1 MLQDVLTALR
11 AGDTATA
18 LATANRWT
26 TAEPQ
31 SAEALFWLAQA
42 CGAAG
47 DLAGAGDAL
56 DRALAEAGADRKKA
70 YVTNAAIGDMYEI
83 EAGRMAVERGA
94 SAEAKQLGE
103 MLVTDHTTSSERLK
117 GLAQAAGETVP
128 MEMDERRK
136 GLLDNLRAAQ
146 GAEFDR
152 VFADQQVAA
161 HQEALTLHRGYA
173 DSGENTELQAF
184 ARDLVPKLEAHL
196 EMARNL
202 QSARA
207 E

>member
-1 MLQDVLTALR
+1 MKLPTIRHPILAATPALAAALALAACGDNRGDDTALGQTEPVN
-11 AGDTATA
+11 AAQDATSA
-18 LATANRWT
+18 AVGQTSAATLGANT
-26 TAEPQ
+26 LE
-31 SAEALFWLAQA
+31 
-42 CGAAG
+42 G
-47 DLAGAGDAL
+47 
-56 DRALAEAGADRKKA
+56 
-70 YVTNAAIGDMYEI
+70 YVTNAAISDMYEI
-83 EAGRMAVERGA
+83 EAGRMASERGA

-103 MLVTDHTTSSERLK
+103 MLVADHTTSSERLK
-117 GLAQAAGETVP
+117 ALAQAAGETVL
-128 MEMDERRK
+128 MQMDERRQ

>member
-1 MLQDVLTALR
+1 MKLPTIRHPILAATPALAAALALAACGDNRGDDTALGQTEPVN
-11 AGDTATA
+11 AAQDATSA
-18 LATANRWT
+18 AVGQTSAATLGANT
-26 TAEPQ
+26 LE
-31 SAEALFWLAQA
+31 
-42 CGAAG
+42 G
-47 DLAGAGDAL
+47 
-56 DRALAEAGADRKKA
+56 
-70 YVTNAAIGDMYEI
+70 YVTNAAISDMYEI
-83 EAGRMAVERGA
+83 EAGRMASERGA

-103 MLVTDHTTSSERLK
+103 MLVADHTTSSERLK
-117 GLAQAAGETVP
+117 ALAQAAGETVP
-128 MEMDERRK
+128 MEMDERRQ

-202 QSARA
+202 QSAQA

>member
-1 MLQDVLTALR
+1 MKLPTIRHPILAATPALAAALALAACGDSRGDDTALGQTEPVN
-11 AGDTATA
+11 AAQDATSA
-18 LATANRWT
+18 AVGQTSAATLGANT
-26 TAEPQ
+26 LE
-31 SAEALFWLAQA
+31 
-42 CGAAG
+42 G
-47 DLAGAGDAL
+47 
-56 DRALAEAGADRKKA
+56 
-70 YVTNAAIGDMYEI
+70 YVTNAAISDMYEI
-83 EAGRMAVERGA
+83 EAGRMASERGA
-94 SAEAKQLGE
+94 SAETKQLGE
-103 MLVTDHTTSSERLK
+103 MLVADHTTSSERLK
-117 GLAQAAGETVP
+117 ALAQAAGETVP
-128 MEMDERRK
+128 MEMDERRQ

-202 QSARA
+202 QSAQA